1 MLIYIYKLQLCCI
14 LTQLVIDFFSENSEP
29 NEHDSL
35 VYEMKIKCTKKD
47 LDALAHKQFISFPGK
62 IVFTTIFNFKATYFL
77 FLCLSSLSEAV
88 KNL

>member
-1 MLIYIYKLQLCCI
+1 
-14 LTQLVIDFFSENSEP
+14 VIAFFSENSEP

-62 IVFTTIFNFKATYFL
+62 IVFVFGTMKVFNATLNNYYNANINKRIGF
-77 FLCLSSLSEAV
+77 
-88 KNL
+88 